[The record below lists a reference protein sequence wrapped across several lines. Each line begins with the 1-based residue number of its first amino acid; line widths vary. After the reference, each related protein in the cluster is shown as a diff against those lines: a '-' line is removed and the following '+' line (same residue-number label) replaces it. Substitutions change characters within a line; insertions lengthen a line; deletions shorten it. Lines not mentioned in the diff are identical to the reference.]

1 MEVYALESLC
11 SGQAAILL
19 EAQASVESIHQ
30 STKAQRKKR
39 LQGLKGPCSGH
50 TLYWEACWDFPV
62 IVLLLLLP
70 VILMLEKVVKMCWK
84 SFINAA

>member
-11 SGQAAILL
+11 SGQAAILP
-19 EAQASVESIHQ
+19 EAQASVESILQ

-50 TLYWEACWDFPV
+50 TLYWEACWGFPV

-70 VILMLEKVVKMCWK
+70 VILMLEKVVKM
-84 SFINAA
+84 